1 MDEKEKQLK
10 PNKKQVKW
18 FNGKKKLLFLESI
31 GNHKTPRDVML
42 KNLIKVLEKNGFVIK
57 NKKKKISIEFFNLA
71 HTFMIDKD
79 LILI

>member
-18 FNGKKKLLFLESI
+18 FNGKKKLLFIESI

-42 KNLIKVLEKNGFVIK
+42 KNLIKVLEKNGFVIT
-57 NKKKKISIEFFNLA
+57 NKK
-71 HTFMIDKD
+71 
-79 LILI
+79 

>member
-18 FNGKKKLLFLESI
+18 FNGKKKLLFLEST

-42 KNLIKVLEKNGFVIK
+42 KNLIKVLEKNGFVIT
-57 NKKKKISIEFFNLA
+57 NKK
-71 HTFMIDKD
+71 
-79 LILI
+79 